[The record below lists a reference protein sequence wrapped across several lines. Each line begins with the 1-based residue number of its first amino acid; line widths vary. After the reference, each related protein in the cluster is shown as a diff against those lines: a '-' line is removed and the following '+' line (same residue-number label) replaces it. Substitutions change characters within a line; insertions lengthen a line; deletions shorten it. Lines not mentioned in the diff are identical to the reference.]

1 MGITILQLHK
11 RSSYEFKYIQD
22 KLSINL
28 QNKTIAVADGT
39 TQSFNSEVWADI
51 ITKAFTEKSAFK
63 VEQIIELF
71 SNKVPEFKSYNYDFS
86 NNPAKA
92 SLEKAKQAIGGTATF
107 LGLKFNDV
115 NSIDVISCGD
125 TNLFLFNDKNK
136 YTAFPFS
143 DIESLDRNNNF
154 INTEQLLLSKIDET
168 YFKYKTIPLE
178 PNDVLILAT
187 DALSRLI
194 LKNPKIIYELLLVNN
209 FDALLEFCQNFWDA
223 KELQED
229 DITAVIIPVSEMDKV
244 NIVEPP
250 AHFFFPKEKEAIFTP
265 TFVND
270 QNQINLTDMEIEEL
284 RKQFNR
290 VAHETQQL
298 QKKLKFHEMLLMLT
312 FGLFMVIIFLLFY
325 LDPINSNKSDSIIE
339 LENVIVPPITDTAKI
354 NSGNKLTQKISR
366 QEAIKRQGILLKA
379 GYKVK
384 SDSIWG
390 DQSEKK
396 WNEYQNKKKNKN

>member
-22 KLSINL
+22 KFSINL
-28 QNKTIAVADGT
+28 QNKTFAVADGT
-39 TQSFNSEVWADI
+39 TQSFKSDVWADI
-51 ITKAFTEKSAFK
+51 ITKAFTEKPEFK
-63 VEQIIELF
+63 VEQIIDLF
-71 SNKVPEFKSYNYDFS
+71 SKRVPEFKSHNYEFS
-86 NNPAKA
+86 ANPAKA
-92 SLEKAKQAIGGTATF
+92 SLEKAKQVKGGTATF
-107 LGLKFNDV
+107 LGVQFNDA
-115 NSIDVISCGD
+115 NSIDVIACGD

-136 YTAFPFS
+136 FTAFPFS

-168 YFKYKTIPLE
+168 YFKYEKIALE
-178 PNDVLILAT
+178 PNDILILAT

-194 LKNPKIIYELLLVNN
+194 LKNPKIINELLVLNN

-229 DITAVIIPVSEMDKV
+229 DITAVIIPVSNMDKV
-244 NIVEPP
+244 HIVEPP
-250 AHFFFPKEKEAIFTP
+250 MNFLFPKEKEAIFTP
-265 TFVND
+265 TLAND
-270 QNQINLTDMEIEEL
+270 QNQINNTDMEIEEL

-290 VAHETQQL
+290 VAHETQEL

-312 FGLFMVIIFLLFY
+312 FGLFMVIIFLLLY
-325 LDPINSNKSDSIIE
+325 LDPINSNKSDSITEIE
-339 LENVIVPPITDTAKI
+339 KVIVPPIKDTVKI
-354 NSGNKLTQKISR
+354 NSGNKQTQKISK

-384 SDSIWG
+384 LDSIWG
-390 DQSEKK
+390 GQSQNK
-396 WNEYQNKKKNKN
+396 WNEYLNKKKNKK